1 MDCEHNFELPS
12 MQRWQ
17 CLIHN
22 DTLETKMY
30 RRVVVKEWACFLFEL
45 DKQDIEFKGI
55 KQIEMLPWLPIT
67 TLAVYPCL
75 VLNYDFSACG
85 ISKKNNFSKPSL
97 FLGFSKEYIKFGQ
110 AFWPSTVNI
119 KITKEFYLVYKRYAK
134 SFIGNCVKNSKV
146 KILLNSLLRILF
158 KIFFLE

>member
-1 MDCEHNFELPS
+1 MDCKHNFELPS

-22 DTLETKMY
+22 DTLQTKMY

-55 KQIEMLPWLPIT
+55 KQIEMLPWLLII

-75 VLNYDFSACG
+75 VLNYDFIACG
-85 ISKKNNFSKPSL
+85 ISKNSNFIKPSL

-134 SFIGNCVKNSKV
+134 SFIGNCVKIPRWKYCL
-146 KILLNSLLRILF
+146 IAYWE
-158 KIFFLE
+158 FFLKSSF

>member
-1 MDCEHNFELPS
+1 MDCKHNFELPP

-30 RRVVVKEWACFLFEL
+30 RRVVVKESACFLFEL

-55 KQIEMLPWLPIT
+55 KQIEMLPWLLII

-75 VLNYDFSACG
+75 VLNYDFIACG
-85 ISKKNNFSKPSL
+85 ISRNYNFIKPSL
-97 FLGFSKEYIKFGQ
+97 FLGFSKKCIKFGQ
-110 AFWPSTVNI
+110 AFRPSTVNI
-119 KITKEFYLVYKRYAK
+119 KLPK
-134 SFIGNCVKNSKV
+134 SFILC
-146 KILLNSLLRILF
+146 I
-158 KIFFLE
+158 